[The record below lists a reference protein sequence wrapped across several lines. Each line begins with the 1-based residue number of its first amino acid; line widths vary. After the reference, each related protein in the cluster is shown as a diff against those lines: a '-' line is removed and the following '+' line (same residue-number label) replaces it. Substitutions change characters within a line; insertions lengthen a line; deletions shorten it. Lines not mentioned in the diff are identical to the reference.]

1 MHYEAKSRL
10 NTPHGGLRLNRELNQ
25 ANRMNVTA
33 NILCYKSKTLSNGEH
48 PLMIR
53 VCKDGKKKYRSL
65 GVSVNPKFWNFE
77 KNTLKPNCPNYEY
90 ISKIIADKANE
101 LSKEIVKLKS
111 ERKDFTAST
120 LLEEKRQRVN
130 PRTVN
135 DLFCEQIKRL
145 QDEGRRGYMLS
156 VRQVYNSL
164 LMFNRHL
171 DIYFSDID
179 IPFLRRYETW
189 LRKQGL
195 AENTIGIRF
204 RTLRAIYNLAIE
216 QNLVKAES
224 YPFKKYKVSH
234 LQEETLKRSLSKQD
248 IERIFAY
255 KSANRYMRFPI
266 DIFAFTYYCGGINFI
281 DIANLTQA
289 NIVED
294 KLIYKRHKTGKLIK
308 IPLQPQA
315 VELIKKYH
323 CKENPYLF
331 PILSDFH
338 KTEIQKANRIHK
350 VITKVNKRLKE
361 IGEELH
367 LPISLTTYVARHS
380 QATVMK
386 KAGVSTSVIREIM
399 GHSSERVTQIYLD
412 SFDNEQINEAMNNLL

>member
-1 MHYEAKSRL
+1 
-10 NTPHGGLRLNRELNQ
+10 
-25 ANRMNVTA
+25 MNVTA
-33 NILCYKSKTLSNGEH
+33 NIVCYKSKTLSNGEH

-53 VCKDGKKKYRSL
+53 VCKDGKKKYKSL

-77 KNTLKPNCPNYEY
+77 KNALKPNSPNHEY
-90 ISKIIADKANE
+90 LSKIIADKASE
-101 LSKEIVKLKS
+101 LSEEIVKLKS

-120 LLEEKRQRVN
+120 LIEESSQRVK

-135 DLFCEQIKRL
+135 DLFCEQTERL
-145 QDEGRRGYMLS
+145 KDEGRRGYMLS
-156 VRQVYNSL
+156 VKQVYNSL
-164 LMFNRHL
+164 LMFNKHL
-171 DIYFSDID
+171 DILFSDID

-204 RTLRAIYNLAIE
+204 RTLRAVYNLAIE
-216 QNLVKAES
+216 QNLVKTEN

-234 LQEETLKRSLSKQD
+234 LQEETVKRSLSKQD
-248 IERIFAY
+248 IERILSY
-255 KSANRYMRFPI
+255 KSTNRYMRFPI

-289 NIVED
+289 NIMED

-315 VELIKKYH
+315 IELIKKYH
-323 CKENPYLF
+323 SKESPYLF

-338 KTEIQKANRIHK
+338 ETEIQKANRIHK

-361 IGEELH
+361 IGEELN
-367 LPISLTTYVARHS
+367 LPIPLTTYVARHS

-386 KAGVSTSVIREIM
+386 KAGVSTAVIREIM

-412 SFDNEQINEAMNNLL
+412 SFDNEQINNAMKNLL